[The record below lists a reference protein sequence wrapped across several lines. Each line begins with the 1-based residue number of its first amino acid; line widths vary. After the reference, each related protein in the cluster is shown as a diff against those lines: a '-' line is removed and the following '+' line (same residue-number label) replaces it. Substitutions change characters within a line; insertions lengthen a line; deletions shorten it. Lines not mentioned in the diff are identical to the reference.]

1 MLIFNMEVTMGELI
15 KGKPVADKITEDIKL
30 EVEKLNNN
38 GISPKLQVIRVG
50 EREDDISYERGA
62 LKRMATCGILTD
74 VKILPLDISQD
85 DFIKEIEKSNND
97 NSVHGILIFRPL
109 PKHLD
114 ENVIKNII
122 DPKKDIDCFNPVN
135 VAKITEGDKSGFAPC
150 TPSAVMEILKFY
162 NVDLTGK
169 NVVVLGRSMVVG
181 KPQALLLLQENATV
195 TICHSKTKEIAKI
208 ASSADV
214 VIAAIGKAKM
224 VGAEFIKEDAVVID
238 VGINVDGNG
247 NLCGDVK
254 TDECLEK
261 ASLITPVPAGVGSVT
276 TSVLAKHVVKAC
288 KAQ

>member
-1 MLIFNMEVTMGELI
+1 MGELI
-15 KGKPVADKITEDIKL
+15 KGKPVADKITEDVKL
-30 EVEKLNNN
+30 EVEELYKK
-38 GISPKLQVIRVG
+38 GIFPKLQIIRVG

-62 LKRMATCGILTD
+62 LKRMSTCGILTD
-74 VKILPLDISQD
+74 VKTLPADICQD
-85 DFIKEIEKSNND
+85 DFIKEVKKSNED
-97 NSVHGILIFRPL
+97 TSVHGILIFRPL
-109 PKHLD
+109 PKQID
-114 ENVIKNII
+114 ENIVKYIV
-122 DPKKDIDCFNPVN
+122 DPKKDMDCFNPVN
-135 VAKITEGDKSGFAPC
+135 VAKVTEGDKTGYAPC
-150 TPSAVMEILKFY
+150 TPSAVMEILKYY

-208 ASSADV
+208 ASAADV

-224 VGAEFIKEDAVVID
+224 VGKEFVKDGAVVID
-238 VGINVDGNG
+238 VGINVDENG

-254 TDECLEK
+254 TDECLEV

-288 KAQ
+288 KSAI